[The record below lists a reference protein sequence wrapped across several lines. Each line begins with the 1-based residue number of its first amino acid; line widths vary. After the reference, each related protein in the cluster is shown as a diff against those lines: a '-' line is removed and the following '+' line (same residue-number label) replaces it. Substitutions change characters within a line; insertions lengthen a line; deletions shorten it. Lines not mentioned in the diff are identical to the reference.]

1 MFGLLLLLETAL
13 DPYLLVAWDMKVGP
27 CVEES
32 LERFLVAMGVC
43 WLPIMSN
50 SCSLNVVGF
59 FLADAALT
67 FVLLVLAVN
76 EAWPTW
82 KAAILSV
89 EFRVEF

>member
-1 MFGLLLLLETAL
+1 
-13 DPYLLVAWDMKVGP
+13 MKVGP

-76 EAWPTW
+76 EA
-82 KAAILSV
+82 
-89 EFRVEF
+89 